1 MNAVWARWA
10 SLLGIPFA
18 VFVVV
23 GAMIGGSTPDSDAT
37 AQHVVTWYHDHRT
50 SVMTSS
56 FLIVYGLIIGVCFAA
71 ALRSY
76 FRARS
81 ASDSLTLLGFGGAV
95 TIAAGGMVTAGLSF
109 AAAEVPLKIS
119 PGAEQALNVASNDVF
134 FALLGG
140 AFLFLMGFG
149 LAILSA
155 ATLPR
160 WLGWVAIPF
169 AVLAVTPIGWI
180 VLIFALPI
188 WVLIVSVLVFLRQG
202 EQSAAAPAPAT
213 G

>member
-1 MNAVWARWA
+1 LNATWGRWA
-10 SLLGIPFA
+10 ALLGIPFA
-18 VFVVV
+18 VLVFL

-37 AQHVVTWYHDHRT
+37 GQHVATWYHDHRGG
-50 SVMTSS
+50 VMAGA
-56 FLIVYGLIIGVCFAA
+56 FLLVYGLIIGVCFAA

-76 FRARS
+76 FTARA
-81 ASDSLTLLGFGGAV
+81 ANDGLTLLGFGGALALA
-95 TIAAGGMVTAGLSF
+95 IGGMVADGLSF
-109 AAAEVPLKIS
+109 AAADVPLKIS
-119 PGAEQALNVASNDVF
+119 PAAEQALNVAQNDVF
-134 FALLGG
+134 FALLAG
-140 AFLFLMGFG
+140 AFLFLMGYG
-149 LAILSA
+149 LAILTT

-188 WVLIVSVLVFLRQG
+188 WVLIVSVLVFLRQA
-202 EQSAAAPAPAT
+202 ESSAAAPAPAA